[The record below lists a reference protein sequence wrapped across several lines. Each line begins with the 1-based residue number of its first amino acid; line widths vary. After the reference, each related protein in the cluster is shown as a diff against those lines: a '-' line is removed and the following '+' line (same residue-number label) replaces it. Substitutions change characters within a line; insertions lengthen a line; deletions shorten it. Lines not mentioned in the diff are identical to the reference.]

1 LKTSSQILLAIAVV
15 LSARGAMPGQS
26 GSSPPDHPASTITV
40 TTRLVILDVVVT
52 DKYGAP
58 VENLTR
64 DDFIVTEDKVPQ
76 QVRTL
81 ELPGEHSL
89 PPGEIVHSTADI
101 AKIGDA
107 PVNILVL
114 GELNTRFEDNAFS
127 RFSLQKFLAAQPG
140 IMPPT
145 TLLVANDKA

>member
-15 LSARGAMPGQS
+15 LSAQGAMPGQS

-81 ELPGEHSL
+81 ELPGEQSAARRDCSL
-89 PPGEIVHSTADI
+89 DSGHREDRRR
-101 AKIGDA
+101 
-107 PVNILVL
+107 
-114 GELNTRFEDNAFS
+114 TREHPCA
-127 RFSLQKFLAAQPG
+127 RRTQYA
-140 IMPPT
+140 I
-145 TLLVANDKA
+145 